1 VVGVL
6 LLRRRRTAKALL
18 ILPGAVSAGAS
29 RCAGIWWRCSRF
41 PSEPLHLSSTGPRAL
56 ASPAGGLPRAL
67 AEVAAVFVLQLVMFQ
82 LAEEVDSL
90 VFSNTIGRTAIN
102 P

>member
-1 VVGVL
+1 
-6 LLRRRRTAKALL
+6 
-18 ILPGAVSAGAS
+18 
-29 RCAGIWWRCSRF
+29 
-41 PSEPLHLSSTGPRAL
+41 
-56 ASPAGGLPRAL
+56 LPRAL